1 MKKKPMLFILP
12 FVLISSFL
20 WSKTYEFIDQDIHE
34 ILFVLSLE
42 EKITIMGDKSF
53 NGKTSFR
60 AVGNNFEEIFDLFLA
75 QNRLYVN
82 KTDDVWIVSKMR
94 IFCDDENLV
103 QVDAFDQSPQYLF
116 EKLSELSGTSIF
128 YDIIPTQPIS
138 VHVSNIS
145 VKDLVSLIMSAYGNY
160 IINDEANILRIYRD
174 NQNKF
179 DEALQGYCK
188 IEKHLGNEKLYSA
201 EISRAQGKN
210 VLEKLCEV
218 EGREAVFLNP
228 CNTII
233 DAVQLKGKSFDDLL
247 SLFCV
252 QLYLTVI
259 EKDSV
264 LYFVESQDSLFN
276 VKNFGKSWELY
287 TLENIKSNEFSQFLQ
302 SRFESLRYYHVN
314 SRSLFILANE
324 KTHQEISSLI
334 PIIDCTQ
341 KAHLVCFDY
350 IRSDDFLSSLP
361 PGFKGED
368 FYKTG
373 NDGALYFI
381 GTEKNYENLLCLLK
395 NIDLPQ
401 KQILYDIL
409 VLQVQSSKN
418 FSWEPSLTAKT
429 IEMGDRSLISAD
441 LSSVL
446 DLQTN
451 VLSTLGIN
459 FAMKLQTALNESK
472 AKIFADTSLH
482 GISGVPINF
491 QNTNTYRYKDIAIN
505 PETGNPMFTGVT
517 REIVSGLFLDIEG
530 WVSGQGMITTKVK
543 ATISKRGADVS
554 SSVGNPPPTF
564 EKIITTEVQSES
576 GVPVILS
583 GLIQDDSVLIEQR
596 SPLISKIPFLGKLFT
611 SSVNTREKT
620 EMHIYLIPRLVE
632 ENSNAENLSIDSTK
646 DKLKSLSKDI
656 FNFVQEVYK

>member
-1 MKKKPMLFILP
+1 MNKKYMLFVFS
-12 FVLISSFL
+12 FVFFASLF
-20 WSKTYEFIDQDIHE
+20 WAKTYEFIDQDIHE

-60 AVGNNFEEIFDLFLA
+60 AIGNNFEEIFDLFLA

-94 IFCDDENLV
+94 IFCDDENFV
-103 QVDAFDQSPQYLF
+103 QVDAFDQSPQHLF

-128 YDIIPTQPIS
+128 YDTIPTQPIS

-160 IINDEANILRIYRD
+160 IINDEANILRITRD

-188 IEKHLGNEKLYSA
+188 IEKHVENEDFYSA

-218 EGREAVFLNP
+218 EGREAVFLSP

-247 SLFCV
+247 ALFCV

-287 TLENIKSNEFSQFLQ
+287 TLESIKSNVFSQFLQ

-314 SRSLFILANE
+314 NESLFVLANE
-324 KTHQEISSLI
+324 KTHQEILSLI

-350 IRSDDFLSSLP
+350 IRSEDFLSSLP
-361 PGFKGED
+361 PGFKAED
-368 FYKTG
+368 FYQTG
-373 NDGALYFI
+373 NDVDLFFI
-381 GTEKNYENLLCLLK
+381 GTEKKYEDLICLLK

-409 VLQVQSSKN
+409 VLQVQSSTS
-418 FSWEPSLTAKT
+418 FSWEPSLSAKKIT
-429 IEMGDRSLISAD
+429 FGDKNFISGD
-441 LSSVL
+441 LGSVM
-446 DLQTN
+446 DLQCN
-451 VLSTLGIN
+451 VLSTLGLN
-459 FAMKLQTALNESK
+459 FAMRLQTAINESK

-530 WVSGQGMITTKVK
+530 WVSGKGMITTKVK

-564 EKIITTEVQSES
+564 EKIITTQVCSES
-576 GVPVILS
+576 GVPVILT

-596 SPLISKIPFLGKLFT
+596 SPLISKIPLIGKLF
-611 SSVNTREKT
+611 SSLVNTREKT
-620 EMHIYLIPRLVE
+620 EMHIYLIPRLFE
-632 ENSNAENLSIDSTK
+632 EKKELDLEYKNATKKILENIS
-646 DKLKSLSKDI
+646 
-656 FNFVQEVYK
+656 QEVLSFCLEVL